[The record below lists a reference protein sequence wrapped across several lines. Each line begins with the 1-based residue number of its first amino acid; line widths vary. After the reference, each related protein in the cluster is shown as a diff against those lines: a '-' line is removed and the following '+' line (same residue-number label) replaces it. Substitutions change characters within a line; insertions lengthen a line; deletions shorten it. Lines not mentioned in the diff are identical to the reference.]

1 MLVYEYVIVV
11 DPYIPGLIA
20 VKTPLEGSML
30 ATLVFEDDH
39 VPPEV
44 ELDKVAVE
52 PEQID
57 IGAEIGERFVW
68 GFTVTVVVTGLLGHP
83 FISV

>member
-1 MLVYEYVIVV
+1 
-11 DPYIPGLIA
+11 
-20 VKTPLEGSML
+20 ML

-52 PEQID
+52 PAQID
-57 IGAEIGERFVW
+57 IGAEISESIVG
-68 GFTVTVVVTGLLGHP
+68 
-83 FISV
+83 

>member
-1 MLVYEYVIVV
+1 
-11 DPYIPGLIA
+11 
-20 VKTPLEGSML
+20 ML

-52 PEQID
+52 PAQID
-57 IGAEIGERFVW
+57 IGAEIGESDVGW
-68 GFTVTVVVTGLLGHP
+68 LTVNILVVELVHP

>member
-52 PEQID
+52 PAQID
-57 IGAEIGERFVW
+57 IGAEIGESDV
-68 GFTVTVVVTGLLGHP
+68 G
-83 FISV
+83 